1 MTDTIRDVMT
11 PHPAAVT
18 ADTTLTETARL
29 MRDEDIGDVLVTR
42 GDRLV
47 GIVTD
52 RDVTVR
58 ATAEGLDPRITPV
71 ESCLSP
77 DLVVVEADDDVD
89 EAVKT
94 LRDRAI
100 RRVPVVDGDIVVGI
114 VSIGDLARERDPGSA
129 LAAISSAPA
138 ND

>member
-1 MTDTIRDVMT
+1 MTDTVRDLMT
-11 PHPAAVT
+11 PYPTAVT
-18 ADTTLTETARL
+18 ADTSLADTARL
-29 MRDEDIGDVLVTR
+29 MRDQDIGDVLVTR

-52 RDVTVR
+52 RDMTIR
-58 ATAEGLDPRITPV
+58 GTAEGLDPRLTPI
-71 ESCLSP
+71 ESCISP

-89 EAVKT
+89 HAVNA

-114 VSIGDLARERDPGSA
+114 VSIGDLARERDPESA
-129 LAAISSAPA
+129 LAAISAAPA